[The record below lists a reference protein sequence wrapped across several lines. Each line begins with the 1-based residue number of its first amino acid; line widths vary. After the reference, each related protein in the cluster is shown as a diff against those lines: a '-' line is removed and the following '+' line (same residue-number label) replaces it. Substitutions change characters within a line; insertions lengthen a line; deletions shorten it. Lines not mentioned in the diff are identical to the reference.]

1 MKRRISILVGL
12 GLFLMLG
19 LTSLAH
25 PARASGENDFSTHG
39 TATFEVVESTANS
52 GQQDKKTDPAAAPS
66 EKNPTNQGGNDQ
78 TGRNNSPATAAKG
91 TAEQKSLNTAS
102 HKMLPQTNMLTSFGL
117 SFLGGLLLMFGWILL
132 WLRRRKNEEN

>member
-1 MKRRISILVGL
+1 
-12 GLFLMLG
+12 LG

-25 PARASGENDFSTHG
+25 PARASGENDFSAHG

-52 GQQDKKTDPAAAPS
+52 GQQDKKTDSAATPS
-66 EKNPTNQGGNDQ
+66 EKNPTNQGKNVQ
-78 TGRNNSPATAAKG
+78 TGRRNNSPATAAKD
-91 TAEQKSLNTAS
+91 TDDQKSLNTAS